1 MEKKGYLY
9 IFYFL
14 YTILMLSVIEH
25 FPVLVVAISLLSAFT
40 ILIAGSVNKKS
51 CCFISI
57 ATILVQFVMAAFIL
71 HHVRSVGTIRYWLGG
86 WSPPWG
92 IEYVVDALNAY
103 ALVILLFLA
112 LICAIYSKRSIE
124 HELPHKI
131 VPFYTVYQLLITGL
145 CGITVTGDI
154 FNMYVFIEITSLS
167 SYALIASRG
176 KIALK
181 ASYTYLI
188 LGSIGACF
196 FLLGIGFLYSQTG
209 SLNMHDLS
217 LLLSSPPLYG
227 NRVVQAAFVFFMVG
241 LSIKMAL
248 FPLHT
253 WLPDAHAFAPS
264 EISALLSGIIIEV
277 STYAFI
283 RVCFSVFTLKFITDH
298 VPLIFDF
305 LCWIAAI
312 GIILGSILAIAQYNL
327 KRMLAYSSVSQM
339 GYIMLA
345 VGLSVSTH
353 SELWG
358 GLNPALMHIL
368 NHALMKGCL
377 FLVAGAFIYK
387 ADLWNITDFSGL
399 GRKMPYTCAAFTLA
413 AISMIGVPPT
423 VGFMSKVYIIFA
435 SLEAGKFIFVAVM
448 LLSTL
453 LNLVYFW
460 RVIETMYMKREEG
473 EESHSASSKEE
484 IPLSMLIPVLTLA
497 SLCIIIGI
505 LWLTEIPI
513 PLLNQVNSI
522 FGLGR
527 YAIP

>member
-1 MEKKGYLY
+1 M
-9 IFYFL
+9 I
-14 YTILMLSVIEH
+14 LSVVEQ
-25 FPVLVVAISLLSAFT
+25 FPVLVIVISLLSAFT
-40 ILIAGSVNKKS
+40 ILIAGYLNKKS
-51 CCFISI
+51 CFFISF
-57 ATILVQFVMAAFIL
+57 ATILVQLVMAVFIL
-71 HHVRSVGTIRYWLGG
+71 HHVLTVGTIHYWLGG

-103 ALVILLFLA
+103 LLVILLFLA
-112 LICAIYSKRSIE
+112 LICVTYSKRSIA

-131 VPFYTVYQLLITGL
+131 APFYTIYQLLVTGL
-145 CGITVTGDI
+145 CGVTVTGDI
-154 FNMYVFIEITSLS
+154 FNMYVFIEIFSLS
-167 SYALIASRG
+167 AYALIASRG

-181 ASYTYLI
+181 ASYTYLV

-196 FLLGIGFLYSQTG
+196 FLLGIGFLYSVTG

-217 LLLSSPPLYG
+217 LLLPPLYG
-227 NRVVQAAFVFFMVG
+227 NKVVLAAFGFFTVG

-253 WLPDAHAFAPS
+253 WLPDAHSFAPS
-264 EISALLSGIIIEV
+264 EISAMLSGIIIEV

-283 RVCFSVFTLKFITDH
+283 RVCFSVFTLNFIKLL
-298 VPLIFDF
+298 PIFDI
-305 LCWIAAI
+305 LCWIAAS
-312 GIILGSILAIAQYNL
+312 GIIIGSILAIAQYNL

-345 VGLSVSTH
+345 VGLSTSTH
-353 SELWG
+353 HALWG

-387 ADLWNITDFSGL
+387 ADLWNISDFKGL
-399 GRKMPYTCAAFTLA
+399 GRKMPYTCAAFVLA

-423 VGFMSKVYIIFA
+423 VGFVSKLYIILA

-448 LLSTL
+448 LLSSL

-460 RVIETMYMKREEG
+460 RVIEMLYMRREEG
-473 EESHSASSKEE
+473 EEERHSSSSSKNE

-497 SLCIIIGI
+497 SLCIIVGI

-513 PLLNQVNSI
+513 PILDHVNAL

-527 YAIP
+527 YAP